1 MSLPLRCALRSSPT
15 IAQIWHKT
23 IISVSGSHASSFLNG
38 LLSTSVHDPP
48 RGPFFSAFLHP
59 QGRVIHDIFVYT
71 SVDAAGRPGYLIEYD
86 ASAGTPESDSLLAML
101 KRHVLRSKVKLRD
114 VTNEYDVWSVY
125 GSENESAWEQ
135 PRRWKWAASNVVEP
149 EWPPEEWPW
158 GTEHGVIR
166 DRRAPGMGKRV
177 LVRKG
182 DQPQE
187 ASTHDLGSSLS
198 YLLHRIQH
206 GVPEGSIDIPP
217 QQAFP
222 MDSNLDIMGG
232 LDFRKGCY
240 VGQEL
245 TVRTYH
251 TGVVRK
257 RILPVVVYPPGKRPT
272 EVNISRLS
280 PTLPHSLDIHARVLR
295 EPGDDRPIPRP
306 RGTGKLLSNTQG
318 MGLALLRME
327 HVAAVENGTAQLEVS
342 DPKTGDI
349 FQIAHWWP
357 DWWPKQQK

>member
-15 IAQIWHKT
+15 VAHIWHKT
-23 IISVSGSHASSFLNG
+23 VLSVSGSHASQFLNG
-38 LLSTSVHDPP
+38 LLSTPVHDPP

-71 SVDAAGRPGYLIEYD
+71 SIDAAGRPGYLIEYD
-86 ASAGTPESDSLLAML
+86 ASAGTPDSDSLLAIL

-114 VTNEYDVWSVY
+114 VTSEYDVWAVY

-135 PRRWKWAASNVVEP
+135 PRRWKQAVSNVVEP
-149 EWPPEEWPW
+149 EWSEEEWPW

-182 DQPQE
+182 DKPQE
-187 ASTHDLGSSLS
+187 ASTYDLGSSLS
-198 YLLHRIQH
+198 YLLHRLQH
-206 GVPEGSIDIPP
+206 GVPEGSNDIPP

-257 RILPVVVYPPGKRPT
+257 RILPVVVYPPGKRPS
-272 EVNISRLS
+272 EVNISRYT

-295 EPGDDRPIPRP
+295 QPGDDRPIPRP
-306 RGTGKLLSNTQG
+306 RGTGKLLSNVQG
-318 MGLALLRME
+318 MGLALLRTE

-342 DPKTGDI
+342 DPKTGDV
-349 FQIAHWWP
+349 FQIEHWWP